1 MFILR
6 VLICDDE
13 LFAVDSINKIV
24 SEYFSERNIPSE
36 IIAESDSAKV
46 MTEQKVFDMAFLD
59 IEMPN
64 YSGFEIARHL
74 MTLNR
79 NIIIFIITSHND
91 YLDSAMDLRV
101 FRFLPKPLDKERIF
115 GGLDSA
121 IKLYNENTRMLLTDG
136 STSQRIYVRDI
147 LFITIN
153 KRKTLVVTV
162 NDEIIS
168 DRSLAQWKDILPSG
182 CFAQP
187 HYSYLVNL
195 RNIERLDKNLII
207 LKRNNGESVKVNIS
221 QRKYKDF
228 NNRFLS
234 YISQGNF

>member
-46 MTEQKVFDMAFLD
+46 TTEQKVFDMAFLD

-101 FRFLPKPLDKERIF
+101 QI
-115 GGLDSA
+115 
-121 IKLYNENTRMLLTDG
+121 
-136 STSQRIYVRDI
+136 STE
-147 LFITIN
+147 T
-153 KRKTLVVTV
+153 
-162 NDEIIS
+162 
-168 DRSLAQWKDILPSG
+168 A
-182 CFAQP
+182 
-187 HYSYLVNL
+187 
-195 RNIERLDKNLII
+195 
-207 LKRNNGESVKVNIS
+207 
-221 QRKYKDF
+221 
-228 NNRFLS
+228 
-234 YISQGNF
+234 